1 MTVVQPAVRG
11 GAVSNPDYRNPFGAR
26 VATQNYSGVGTYVY
40 VGAPGYG
47 VIRGVV
53 PTIPSTAPCETQFT
67 GGGGEGDMS
76 ARQSLAEGEAAK
88 LPRTM
93 FSISDA
99 RALVKAGQLE
109 LYDAAGRKA
118 RKPSSGIYFV
128 LERNSAGVV
137 TARRTVVVTP

>member
-1 MTVVQPAVRG
+1 
-11 GAVSNPDYRNPFGAR
+11 
-26 VATQNYSGVGTYVY
+26 
-40 VGAPGYG
+40 
-47 VIRGVV
+47 
-53 PTIPSTAPCETQFT
+53 
-67 GGGGEGDMS
+67 MS
-76 ARQSLAEGEAAK
+76 AHRSLAEGEAAK

-93 FSISDA
+93 FSIHDA

-109 LYDAAGRKA
+109 LYDTTGRRA